1 MRFIIYFLF
10 ISGEGAEIRVEIQEW
25 KLHCETVILS
35 ESLFLSLSCMTAI
48 SYDLHAPLNT
58 LLKYS
63 LQPLVSP
70 LWRLQASQIN
80 FCVFASLPLSVC
92 LSVCVSVSV
101 CLCLSVCLCVSLS
114 LCVCL
119 SVSVCLCHC
128 LCLSLCLGYRVKSLS
143 LCVCLSLSLSVC
155 LFVCLSLSLSGSG
168 GGSGGGHVIIW
179 LVRCSLI
186 HTNKELYYIPVNPY
200 SLLEK
205 PFFLN
210 YFLGG
215 DLAILENGYMKT
227 IFMRFLLWF

>member
-48 SYDLHAPLNT
+48 SYNLHAPLNT

-92 LSVCVSVSV
+92 LCLCLCVS
-101 CLCLSVCLCVSLS
+101 LSVCLSVSLS

-128 LCLSLCLGYRVKSLS
+128 LCLSLCLRYRVKSLS
-143 LCVCLSLSLSVC
+143 LCVCLSLSLSLSVC

-179 LVRCSLI
+179 LVHCSLI

-205 PFFLN
+205 TFCLN

-215 DLAILENGYMKT
+215 DLAILENGYMKKK
-227 IFMRFLLWF
+227 IMRFLLWF